1 MFETIRFEV
10 EGSIGLLTLNVPEK
24 LNAHTREMRGELI
37 RFWRER
43 QNNEKEC
50 RVVIMTGEGRGFCSG
65 SDIDEMDD
73 EFRPFYK
80 RDIEDLYT
88 FQDEIAEVILLM
100 RRAPQPVIAAVR
112 GYAAGGGF
120 SFAMAADIRIADPT
134 AKFVASYINIGLTAG
149 DMGSSFFLPRE
160 VNLGFATEYLLTGEV
175 IDAEAAQRIGFVN
188 HVVPPEQLIPKAK
201 EVANKMIAKSV
212 LGLRMT
218 KEAINQNIG
227 PASLESA
234 LYLENRN
241 QVLCL
246 GARPIEN
253 PLKRRKMGRQKEQK
267 T

>member
-1 MFETIRFEV
+1 MMYETLKFER
-10 EGSIGLLTLNVPEK
+10 EGAIGTLTLNVPEK
-24 LNAHTREMRGELI
+24 LNAHTKKMRQELLH
-37 RFWRER
+37 FWRER

-50 RVVIMTGEGRGFCSG
+50 RVVIMTGAGRGFCSG
-65 SDIDEMDD
+65 SDVDEMDD
-73 EFRPFYK
+73 EVRPFYK
-80 RDIEDLYT
+80 RNIEELYT
-88 FQDEIAEVILLM
+88 FQDEIAEVILMM
-100 RRAPQPVIAAVR
+100 RRAPQPIIAAVR

-120 SFAMAADIRIADPT
+120 SFAMATDIRIADPT

-160 VNLGFATEYLLTGEV
+160 VNLGFAAEYLYTGEV
-175 IDAEAAQRIGFVN
+175 IDAEAAQKMGFVN
-188 HVVPPEQLIPKAK
+188 YVVPPEQLIPKAK
-201 EVANKMIAKSV
+201 ELADKMIAKSV

-227 PASLESA
+227 SASLESA

-253 PLKRRKMGRQKEQK
+253 PFKRRKKK
-267 T
+267 